1 MQVVCCSRG
10 NKRSAIVLHCPTED
24 CMMSVIYCRSKT
36 ALHQLYIGSQQLF
49 TGDQRLHYML
59 YIGSQQLYTSDQ
71 RLHYISYTLAVNSYT
86 LAIKDCITSVIHRQS
101 TVIHWWSKTALR
113 QLYIGSQQLYT
124 SDQRLHYISAHGRCF
139 ETTARA
145 LWSQSEQIKH
155 THKPHRTKATTFLAR
170 ALCTNV

>member
-49 TGDQRLHYML
+49 TG
-59 YIGSQQLYTSDQ
+59 DQ